1 MGDLGFEPRTSGLRV
16 RCAAVALVTLAEKDK
31 SSIRPVSIL
40 SKRVFEKGCP
50 RSDLPPRDS
59 KNADF

>member
-1 MGDLGFEPRTSGLRV
+1 MADDLPIIQKTYDL
-16 RCAAVALVTLAEKDK
+16 
-31 SSIRPVSIL
+31 I
-40 SKRVFEKGCP
+40 KRVFEKGCP